1 MNKYKNKYLKYKNKY
16 KIMSCEYYIRKDDN
30 SKSRYIKSIKKM
42 KRKGKKVISVQFQLV
57 IGKSLWHFKSVKST
71 NLL

>member
-1 MNKYKNKYLKYKNKY
+1 
-16 KIMSCEYYIRKDDN
+16 MSCEYYIRKDDN